1 MAIEYIPVGEART
14 YVFDDAFDTYVLI
27 PGRSS
32 TYYSYSPAES
42 DAGARFYLAVPADYI
57 GTIQGYLNLAYES
70 LLTYS
75 DPNELEWHQ
84 RTYLCPTLMLD
95 EGVLHLLSANAAG
108 TLVGHALN
116 ASKTRLQL
124 HPSLKPME
132 AAMLCIPKNQMNKV
146 YEDDGIYS
154 DRFCIT
160 YAYILL
166 NKGLW
171 TIVIEFQANGDRHD
185 YTLLDGVAWIDLR

>member
-1 MAIEYIPVGEART
+1 MVAAKIQ
-14 YVFDDAFDTYVLI
+14 TYVLI
-27 PGRSS
+27 PGHAS
-32 TYYSYSPAES
+32 TYYSCSPTES
-42 DAGARFYLAVPADYI
+42 ATDAIFYLAVPADYI
-57 GTIQGYLNLAYES
+57 GTIQEYLKLAYES
-70 LLTYS
+70 PLACP
-75 DPNELEWHQ
+75 DPNELERH
-84 RTYLCPTLMLD
+84 RHTYLCPTVMLD
-95 EGVLHLLSANAAG
+95 EGVLHLLSADVAG
-108 TLVGHALN
+108 MLAGHALS

-124 HPSLKPME
+124 HPSLKPIE
-132 AAMLCIPKNQMNKV
+132 AAMLCIPEDLMDMV

-171 TIVIEFQANGDRHD
+171 TIVIEFQANGDRHG

>member
-1 MAIEYIPVGEART
+1 MVASKIQ
-14 YVFDDAFDTYVLI
+14 TYVLI

-42 DAGARFYLAVPADYI
+42 ATGARFYLAAPADYI

-75 DPNELEWHQ
+75 DSNELEWHQ
-84 RTYLCPTLMLD
+84 RTYLCPTVMLD
-95 EGVLHLLSANAAG
+95 EGVLHLLSADIAD
-108 TLVGHALN
+108 TLVEHALS

-124 HPSLKPME
+124 HPFLKPIE
-132 AAMLCIPKNQMNKV
+132 AATLCIPEEQMDKV
-146 YEDDGIYS
+146 YENDDTYS

-171 TIVIEFQANGDRHD
+171 TIVIEFQANGDLHG